1 MKILISGT
9 SGVGKTTLCERIVDM
24 ALERDLKCG
33 GVLCPG
39 AGEGKTIAMDLST
52 GEKEEMATKDSKADG
67 VPIGEYVLSEKG
79 ISFGKNAIRNAI
91 ENGSDLIFIDEI
103 GPLERTGKGLSPE
116 AERAIATEK
125 DVIIVIREKM
135 LQEFTSKFP
144 GMEFRKFIISPENRN
159 QIADK
164 IMGEL
169 NAA

>member
-9 SGVGKTTLCERIVDM
+9 PGVGKTTLCERI
-24 ALERDLKCG
+24 AEIARESGRKCG

-39 AGEGKTIAMDLST
+39 AGEGSIAVDLST

-79 ISFGKNAIRNAI
+79 ISLGKNAIRNAI
-91 ENGSDLIFIDEI
+91 ENGSTIIFIDEI

-116 AERAIATEK
+116 TEKVLATGK

-144 GMEFRKFIISPENRN
+144 GMEFRKFIINQENRN
-159 QIADK
+159 QLADK